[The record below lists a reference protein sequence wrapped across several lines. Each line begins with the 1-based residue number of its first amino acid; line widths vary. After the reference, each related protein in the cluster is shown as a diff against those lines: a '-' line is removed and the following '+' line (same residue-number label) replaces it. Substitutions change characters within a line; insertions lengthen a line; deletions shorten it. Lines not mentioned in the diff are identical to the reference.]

1 LKCTRSRGMSFTHL
15 QTSQLK
21 RRPGNITSI
30 SSSKSTY
37 NVTNYSHNRTFFKQI
52 VKDSFERHE
61 ELHGPAQGTFLI
73 RVFIDCDQLDTPIN
87 INKYFQRF
95 SEFNFAHLDEALTRV
110 AQSKRFL
117 KEGHFNVFVY
127 IIEKA

>member
-1 LKCTRSRGMSFTHL
+1 MSFTHL

-37 NVTNYSHNRTFFKQI
+37 NVTNYSHNPTFFKQI
-52 VKDSFERHE
+52 VKDAFKRHE
-61 ELHGPAQGTFLI
+61 ELHGSVQGTFLI
-73 RVFIDCDQLDTPIN
+73 RIFIDSDQLDTPIN
-87 INKYFQRF
+87 INKYFQHL
-95 SEFNFAHLDEALTRV
+95 SEFNFGHLDEALTRV

-117 KEGHFNVFVY
+117 EEGHFNVFIY
-127 IIEKA
+127 IIKKA

>member
-1 LKCTRSRGMSFTHL
+1 MKCTPRRGMSFTHL

-37 NVTNYSHNRTFFKQI
+37 NVTNYSHSRTFFKQI
-52 VKDSFERHE
+52 VKDSLKRHE
-61 ELHGPAQGTFLI
+61 ELHGPVQGPFLI
-73 RVFIDCDQLDTPIN
+73 RVFIDSNQLDTPIN

-95 SEFNFAHLDEALTRV
+95 SEFNFGHLDEALTRV

-117 KEGHFNVFVY
+117 EEGQFKVFVY
-127 IIEKA
+127 VIEKA